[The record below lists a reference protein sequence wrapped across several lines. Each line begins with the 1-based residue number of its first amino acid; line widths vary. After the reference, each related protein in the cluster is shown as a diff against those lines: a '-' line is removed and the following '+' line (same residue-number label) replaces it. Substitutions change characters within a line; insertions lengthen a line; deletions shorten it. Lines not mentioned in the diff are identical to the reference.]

1 MNGEKILVV
10 GATGQVALPLAKS
23 LAKENEV
30 WAVARFSDPAAR
42 ASFEAGGVQCE
53 GVDLVAPT
61 GSEAVRPWRDDGQR
75 FASYAEAMAALAPP
89 RVLQNRTCYRLL
101 EATA

>member
-42 ASFEAGGVQCE
+42 APNQQ
-53 GVDLVAPT
+53 T
-61 GSEAVRPWRDDGQR
+61 
-75 FASYAEAMAALAPP
+75 
-89 RVLQNRTCYRLL
+89 
-101 EATA
+101 